1 MDAEKNLPN
10 LENRKKGVYLLP
22 SLLTTAALFSGFY
35 SIVAA
40 ISGNFSLA
48 ALGIYVAMLFD
59 GIDGRVARI
68 LKAESNFGKE
78 YDSLSD
84 MLCFGITPAI
94 VIFQWGFDSLS
105 TLGSDFLRLGWI
117 SAFIFT
123 VCAACRLARF
133 NANHNLIDK
142 KFFQGLPSPPA
153 ASCIAAIAWL
163 SEIYNFPNFLVV
175 FLALTVPTV
184 LGLTMVSNIKYY
196 SFKDFVLME
205 RIPFARFIFIPL
217 ILAVVAINPPVIL
230 LILFLSYFFFAPLF
244 LREKKNS

>member
-1 MDAEKNLPN
+1 MDVEKNLPN
-10 LENRKKGVYLLP
+10 IENRKKGVYLLP

-94 VIFQWGFDSLS
+94 LLLTF
-105 TLGSDFLRLGWI
+105 FLFW
-117 SAFIFT
+117 
-123 VCAACRLARF
+123 
-133 NANHNLIDK
+133 
-142 KFFQGLPSPPA
+142 
-153 ASCIAAIAWL
+153 
-163 SEIYNFPNFLVV
+163 
-175 FLALTVPTV
+175 
-184 LGLTMVSNIKYY
+184 
-196 SFKDFVLME
+196 
-205 RIPFARFIFIPL
+205 
-217 ILAVVAINPPVIL
+217 
-230 LILFLSYFFFAPLF
+230 
-244 LREKKNS
+244 